1 MEEKQKLGDWNMT
14 NAVRLW
20 RGQKAEI
27 GGLKRGNPVFVLSPF
42 VHSFLTTF
50 LTIRGQ
56 LYS

>member
-1 MEEKQKLGDWNMT
+1 MKSSRITGHLPEKTRFGKQKSPDMSGY
-14 NAVRLW
+14 
-20 RGQKAEI
+20 
-27 GGLKRGNPVFVLSPF
+27 FVLSPF